1 MWRLLPFLLLSVAAC
16 SVDPH
21 PTLAIGSPAPDFTL
35 PGVDGRVHTLNE
47 YSKSPVL
54 AVVFTCN
61 HCPVA
66 QLYESRIKKLD
77 EDYRGKGVAL
87 IAINPDNPSTI
98 RFSEL
103 GYSDVGDSLVEMKAR
118 AAHRHFEYPYLYDG
132 DTQAVATKF
141 GVAAL
146 PQIFVFDRQRTLRYQ
161 GRLDDNLRE
170 PVVKS
175 RDARN
180 AIDAV
185 LAGGR
190 VSIERTP
197 AVGCPP
203 VWLSKSSGRDAEMAK
218 IEAEPVTLEMAGAD
232 RLKKLRGN
240 GSGKLLMVNFW
251 ATWCGPCV
259 TEFPELETTY
269 RMYRHRGLDFV
280 SVSANDPDDKP
291 QVMEFLQKNHASGSN
306 AACRPNVS
314 GSANCRFGLQA
325 AFDPLMPAAVPFTV
339 LIAPNGD
346 IVFQQLGELDIL
358 NLRRAILANLPD
370 DTQHPGQQAYWSGH

>member
-306 AACRPNVS
+306 LQFAEPDT
-314 GSANCRFGLQA
+314 FGLQA